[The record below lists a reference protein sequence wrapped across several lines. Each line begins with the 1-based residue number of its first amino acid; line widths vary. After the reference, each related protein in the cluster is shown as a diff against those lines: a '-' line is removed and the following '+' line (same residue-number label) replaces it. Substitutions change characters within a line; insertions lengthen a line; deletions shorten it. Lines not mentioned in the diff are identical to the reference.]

1 MTAASLPVRAARP
14 KGWWGA
20 VVFVA
25 TEATLFGTLVGTYL
39 YLRFQNAHWPPPN
52 VPKPPVL
59 TPTLLTA
66 ALLLTSVPMHIASR
80 AAGAGDRKTAW
91 RATSAAFTVQLVYIV
106 WQLHDYVHTVHVYDP
121 QQSAWASVFV
131 TLLGADHLHVLVG
144 VVLSAW
150 FVLRISTRLTRY
162 RIVGLQGTAFYWH
175 AVNVITLVV
184 LVVQLSTRL

>member
-1 MTAASLPVRAARP
+1 MTAASVTVQAARP

-20 VVFVA
+20 VIFVA
-25 TEATLFGTLVGTYL
+25 TEATLFGALIGTYL

-52 VPKPPVL
+52 VPKLPVL
-59 TPTLLTA
+59 APTLLTF
-66 ALLLTSVPMHIASR
+66 ALLLTSIPIHIASR
-80 AAGAGDRKTAW
+80 AAGDGRREIAW
-91 RATSAAFTVQLVYIV
+91 RATSVAFVVQLVYIV
-106 WQLHDYVHTVHVYDP
+106 WQLHDYVYTVHVYDP

-150 FVLRISTRLTRY
+150 FVLRISSRLTRY
-162 RIVGLQGTAFYWH
+162 RTVGLQATAFYWH

-184 LVVQLSTRL
+184 LMVQLSTYL

>member
-1 MTAASLPVRAARP
+1 MTAAALPVRAARA

-66 ALLLTSVPMHIASR
+66 ALLLTSIPMHIASR
-80 AAGAGDRKTAW
+80 AAGAGRREVAW
-91 RATSAAFTVQLVYIV
+91 RAICIAFVVQLVYIV
-106 WQLHDYVHTVHVYDP
+106 WQLHDYVDTIHVYDP

-131 TLLGADHLHVLVG
+131 TMLGADHLHVLVG
-144 VVLSAW
+144 VLLSAW
-150 FVLRISTRLTRY
+150 FVLRISSRLTRY
-162 RIVGLQGTAFYWH
+162 RVVGLQATVFYWH
-175 AVNVITLVV
+175 AVNAITLVV
-184 LVVQLSTRL
+184 LVVQLSTHL